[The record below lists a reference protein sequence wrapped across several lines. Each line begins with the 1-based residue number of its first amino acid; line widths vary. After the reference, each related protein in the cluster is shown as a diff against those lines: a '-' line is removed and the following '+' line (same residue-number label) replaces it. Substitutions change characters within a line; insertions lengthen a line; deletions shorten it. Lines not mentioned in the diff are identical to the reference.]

1 MSSTSFKI
9 FVGIFEPK
17 QIGFEGSTI
26 ILYNPKLTYSAAKL
40 LDNNLSNISG
50 SDFESCQTKLLDCEQ
65 NFVVPPPDECGG
77 GQGPQGP
84 PGAPGEQGLPGAD
97 GKCTRIEIGSVTADP
112 DLDPAGAPTV
122 SITAPVDGTP
132 CQTQQLSF
140 VFPIYGGGGGGDNEV
155 NLTFGTSGSCSTIH
169 GGTITACS
177 DCNNQA
183 LFPGGQVQGNVS
195 SLRLD
200 PGIGCD
206 LSIQKSSSGSTISGV
221 FNVKNIGFIKIF
233 AVGSTDSGTM
243 PGEPYPDSA
252 KRWVYYGHPS
262 RYTISNN
269 CLYPGTGANQEPLPS
284 RFAFSTDIIKVLNLA
299 ENDSLNFDS
308 QYNSTIP
315 AFTPNQPGPD
325 PISGVLL
332 PFDLPTGVGQ
342 TILLSQT
349 GTEGIVVP
357 LYMGVNADGQKQ
369 YFINHKNHLEKG
381 FRGMITGA
389 SIIDPAHSMW
399 KYTIELG
406 ESSFCA
412 GQDTGLFPDCLFSWS
427 NRPGF
432 DSFGVNNLKE
442 VITEIYAYNLY
453 ETSNMPSYAIKLTGN
468 SVPVPGLVST
478 VVTEGFKLQNSP
490 DFYFGHV
497 PFGTMVDIRIDRFGR
512 FYFAAPNAVIGGCT
526 APTP

>member
-9 FVGIFEPK
+9 FVGTLEPK

-26 ILYNPKLTYSAAKL
+26 ILYNPKLTYSLAKP
-40 LDNNLSNISG
+40 LDNNLDNVYG

-77 GQGPQGP
+77 GQGPRGPQGP
-84 PGAPGEQGLPGAD
+84 QGPQGLAGDD
-97 GKCTRIEIGSVTADP
+97 GKCTRIEIGSVTSDP
-112 DLDPAGAPTV
+112 NLDPAGAPTV

-169 GGTITACS
+169 GGAITACS

-195 SLRLD
+195 AMRLD

-233 AVGSTDSGTM
+233 AVGSTDSAVS
-243 PGEPYPDSA
+243 EYPDSA

-299 ENDSLNFDS
+299 ENDSLNFNS
-308 QYNSTIP
+308 EYNSTIP
-315 AFTPNQPGPD
+315 AFTPNEPGPD
-325 PISGVLL
+325 PISGVMI
-332 PFDLPTGVGQ
+332 PFDAPTGPGQ
-342 TILLSQT
+342 TILLYETDTS
-349 GTEGIVVP
+349 EGIVVP
-357 LYMGVNADGQKQ
+357 LYMGVNAEGQKQ

-381 FRGMITGA
+381 FRAMIVSA
-389 SIIDPAHSMW
+389 EIISPNISMW
-399 KYTIELG
+399 KYQLELG

-412 GQDTGLFPDCLFSWS
+412 GAGGFPDCLGRWGI
-427 NRPGF
+427 PGF
-432 DSFGVNNLKE
+432 DPFGINNLKKTI
-442 VITEIYAYNLY
+442 VEIYAYNLY
-453 ETSNMPSYAIKLTGN
+453 ESSNNQSYGIRLTG
-468 SVPVPGLVST
+468 SEVPVPTAASPT
-478 VVTEGFKLQNSP
+478 VRTGFKLQNSS

-497 PFGTMVDIRIDRFGR
+497 PEGTMVDVRIDRRGR
-512 FYFAAPNAVIGGCT
+512 FYFAAPNAIVGGCG
-526 APTP
+526 A